1 MVAKNGQQYH
11 EIGTRTPDHGVG
23 IGYIGSGTLGHGVGI
38 EDIGSESSDMISV
51 VDTKDW

>member
-1 MVAKNGQQYH
+1 MVAKYGQQYH
-11 EIGTRTPDHGVG
+11 EIGTQTLDHGVG

-38 EDIGSESSDMISV
+38 EDIGSESSDMILV